1 MIICLVLYKDP
12 WPRVLFTTAMIILL
26 VFINELIGIMLYY
39 PPEAL
44 AGTPELLSI
53 KGQLLFYGPFLAV
66 GALLFFLLTLFL
78 NRYRYSLGNNE
89 WLLFAVFPLSQAL
102 LMFGWLD
109 AIRTAADE
117 SRVVFFIIAIAASV
131 LADTG
136 LFLSVRHIAQ
146 RAQLKAENAQLA
158 RQVEAQEKHYA
169 DLTAQYESIRRMR
182 HDIANHLD
190 TMQALLENSRSGE
203 AAAYLSEL
211 KAGAYDSTL
220 GICENPIIDAFLHNK
235 IESAGA
241 AGVEIRA
248 RVSLSAG
255 LPVSNVDLVRAFGN
269 LLDNAVEACAG
280 IAGACVSLRCAQL
293 SGCLVICTENPV
305 SHDPAEKQR
314 RIPELERGV
323 GSRVLKDLA
332 EKYNGSLKQEQKD
345 GIFRAELI
353 LNLKQS

>member
-1 MIICLVLYKDP
+1 
-12 WPRVLFTTAMIILL
+12 
-26 VFINELIGIMLYY
+26 
-39 PPEAL
+39 
-44 AGTPELLSI
+44 
-53 KGQLLFYGPFLAV
+53 
-66 GALLFFLLTLFL
+66 
-78 NRYRYSLGNNE
+78 
-89 WLLFAVFPLSQAL
+89 
-102 LMFGWLD
+102 
-109 AIRTAADE
+109 
-117 SRVVFFIIAIAASV
+117 
-131 LADTG
+131 
-136 LFLSVRHIAQ
+136 
-146 RAQLKAENAQLA
+146 
-158 RQVEAQEKHYA
+158 
-169 DLTAQYESIRRMR
+169 MR

-211 KAGAYDSTL
+211 K
-220 GICENPIIDAFLHNK
+220 
-235 IESAGA
+235 AGA

-353 LNLKQS
+353 FNLQ

>member
-1 MIICLVLYKDP
+1 
-12 WPRVLFTTAMIILL
+12 
-26 VFINELIGIMLYY
+26 
-39 PPEAL
+39 
-44 AGTPELLSI
+44 
-53 KGQLLFYGPFLAV
+53 
-66 GALLFFLLTLFL
+66 
-78 NRYRYSLGNNE
+78 
-89 WLLFAVFPLSQAL
+89 
-102 LMFGWLD
+102 
-109 AIRTAADE
+109 
-117 SRVVFFIIAIAASV
+117 
-131 LADTG
+131 
-136 LFLSVRHIAQ
+136 
-146 RAQLKAENAQLA
+146 
-158 RQVEAQEKHYA
+158 
-169 DLTAQYESIRRMR
+169 MR

-203 AAAYLSEL
+203 AAAYLSAL

-293 SGCLVICTENPV
+293 NSCLVICTGNPV

-345 GIFRAELI
+345 GVFRAELI
-353 LNLKQS
+353 LNLN